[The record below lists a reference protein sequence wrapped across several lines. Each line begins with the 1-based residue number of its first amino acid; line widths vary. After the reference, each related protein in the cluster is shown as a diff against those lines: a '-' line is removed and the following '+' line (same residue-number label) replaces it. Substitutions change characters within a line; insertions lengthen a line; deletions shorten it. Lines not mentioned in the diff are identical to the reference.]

1 MFINLCRLTDDYI
14 GGRIKLDSFEDLED
28 ALKTARG
35 YVETSLALG
44 EDIELVIDL
53 HFERKENKKDGSK

>member
-1 MFINLCRLTDDYI
+1 MFINLCRLTDSYI
-14 GGRIKLDSFEDLED
+14 GGRIKLDSFCDLDE

-35 YVETSLALG
+35 YVETSLALE

-53 HFERKENKKDGSK
+53 HFERKETKDGSQ